1 MARPSLTS
9 GWRHLSL
16 RGRLTLVV
24 SALLT
29 AAVITGAVLTVYVV
43 RRSLTSAL
51 DTSAYKTGRDIAAVQ
66 SPPQVIVANN
76 SGVVAI
82 QIVDANNAVLSHS
95 PGSDAA
101 ISIVSKSQLA
111 DLRRGHPVSI
121 RQAGSSA
128 DHIRVLGVASGSRT
142 VLVASDAERIEQS
155 TRIVEDAAL
164 VGCPLAIIAMA
175 LLTYFIVGRTLRP
188 VASLRHGA
196 EDITAAGLS
205 DQRLPVGDAQD
216 EIQRLAVTLNAMLD
230 RIDAATSRQRTFVG
244 DAAHELKSP
253 LASLRVQL
261 EVALR
266 LGQTTDWQEVVSD
279 VFVDVDRLDSL
290 VADLL
295 MLARIDESGGALRT
309 REQVELATLVEDVV
323 ATYDSARVPV
333 TYEPQTTVIVDGDVD
348 GLRRV
353 VVNLVDNAQ
362 RFAHEG
368 ITVTLTADGPVAELT
383 VSDDGPGIPDAER
396 ERVFD
401 RFYRT
406 ESSRSRESGGTG
418 LGLPIVRDLVRA
430 HGGTVK
436 LVDNDP
442 GLRAVVHLPARK
454 QAGT

>member
-1 MARPSLTS
+1 
-9 GWRHLSL
+9 L
-16 RGRLTLVV
+16 RGRLTLVAT
-24 SALLT
+24 ALLT
-29 AAVITGAVLTVYVV
+29 AAIIAGAVLTVYVV
-43 RRSLTSAL
+43 RRSLTAAL
-51 DTSAYKTGRDIAAVQ
+51 DSSAFKTGRDIAALP
-66 SPPQVIVANN
+66 SPPQVIAANN

-82 QIVDANNAVLSHS
+82 QIVDADNHVIDYS

-101 ISIVSKSQLA
+101 ISMISKSQLA
-111 DLRRGHPVSI
+111 DVRAGKIVSV
-121 RQAGSSA
+121 RLPGSPQ
-128 DHIRVLGVASGSRT
+128 DRIRVLGVTASDRT
-142 VLVASDAERIEQS
+142 VLVASDAERIDQS
-155 TRIVEDAAL
+155 IRIVRNAAL
-164 VGCPLAIIAMA
+164 VGTPMAILAMA

-188 VASLRHGA
+188 VAALRHGA

-230 RIDAATSRQRTFVG
+230 RIDVATTRQRTFVG

-266 LGQTTDWQEVVSD
+266 LGPTTDWQEVVGE
-279 VFVDVDRLDSL
+279 VLVDVDRLDSL

-309 REQVELATLVEDVV
+309 REPVELSTLVEDVV

-333 TYEPQTTVIVDGDVD
+333 SYEPEAAATVEGDVD

-362 RFAHEG
+362 RFAHDS
-368 ITVTLTADGPVAELT
+368 ITLTVRAVGGNAELT
-383 VSDDGPGIPDAER
+383 VADDGPGIPADER

-430 HGGTVK
+430 HGGAVW
-436 LVDNDP
+436 LESNDP
-442 GLRAVVHLPARK
+442 GLRAVVALPLRPAPPS
-454 QAGT
+454 